1 VGGVVLFCAAA
12 CWLDGPLAGV
22 SVLRDV
28 RQWFVEKKTEARGVT
43 PQQAIRVAQLP
54 YQQQS
59 IAKTAVTDSTTAPVL
74 PQPTPLAASG
84 EKETKAS
91 LERLLCVPFVKIR
104 PAWLRNTVHNT
115 GRNLEIDCYNE
126 ELGVCVE
133 YDGKQHESY
142 PNAWHKTRAEFVAQQ
157 ERDELKRRVCEARG
171 LAFIV
176 VPHTVP
182 RKSIE
187 SFLRTEL
194 QQRCILPGSASC
206 MGAVIRFG
214 NVAGRHY
221 PNHLAD

>member
-1 VGGVVLFCAAA
+1 MGGVVLFCAAA

-28 RQWFVEKKTEARGVT
+28 RQWLVEKKAEARGVT
-43 PQQAIRVAQLP
+43 PQRAIRVAQLP

-59 IAKTAVTDSTTAPVL
+59 IAKTAVTAASADPTADSVL
-74 PQPTPLAASG
+74 PQSARLAASG
-84 EKETKAS
+84 EDETRAS

-133 YDGKQHESY
+133 HNGQQHESY

-187 SFLRTEL
+187 RFLRTEL
-194 QQRCILPGSASC
+194 QQRCILPSTTCMGSA
-206 MGAVIRFG
+206 
-214 NVAGRHY
+214 
-221 PNHLAD
+221 